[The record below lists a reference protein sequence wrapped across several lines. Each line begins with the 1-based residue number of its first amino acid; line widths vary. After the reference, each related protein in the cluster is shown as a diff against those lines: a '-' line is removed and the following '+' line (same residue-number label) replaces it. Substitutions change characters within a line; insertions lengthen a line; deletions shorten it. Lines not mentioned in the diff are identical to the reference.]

1 MNTFH
6 LTIVTPDGC
15 KFDGEA
21 ESVSVRSTE
30 GSIQVLANHMDY
42 VTTLGMGPAFIGLNG
57 ERKEAACIG
66 GMLSV
71 TNKVVRLIATTFE
84 WAEEIDVERAQ
95 NALNRAEDQ
104 LAKADISPADKALS
118 EAAKQRALVRLSC
131 ANAKKN

>member
-21 ESVSVRSTE
+21 ESVNVRSTE
-30 GSIQVLANHMDY
+30 GGVQVLANHMDF

-57 ERKEAACIG
+57 ENKKAACIG

-84 WAEEIDVERAQ
+84 WACEIDVERAQ
-95 NALNRAEDQ
+95 NALDRAEAK
-104 LAKADISPADKALS
+104 LAKADISPADKALAT
-118 EAAKQRALVRLSC
+118 AAKQRALVRLSC
-131 ANAKKN
+131 ADAKKK